1 MSTINQLSAIAPTAV
16 TSSDNFV
23 LYSNQNGDPRKLSAA
38 NLLEYIRTNL
48 TDPDYITTI
57 STPGDGFNIT
67 VEQDGQD
74 RWALLRPTGALTT
87 GTLVL
92 PAPAVAVD
100 GQRIL
105 VTTTLQ
111 VATFTLNGNGA
122 TSVYG
127 APTVL
132 AAGDSFEMKYN
143 TQTTSWYKV
152 A

>member
-1 MSTINQLSAIAPTAV
+1 MSTINQLSSVASTAV

-23 LYSNQNGDPRKLSAA
+23 IYSNQNGDARKLSSA

-48 TDPDYITTI
+48 TDSDYITTI

-67 VEQDGQD
+67 IEQDGQN

-100 GQRIL
+100 GQEIL
-105 VTTTLQ
+105 VTTTNQ
-111 VATFTLNGNGA
+111 VATFTLSGNGA
-122 TSVYG
+122 TEVNG
-127 APTVL
+127 DPTVL
-132 AAGDSFEMKYN
+132 AVGDSFTMKYN